1 MLVVMVAQMSGLRD
15 GKPWPPRGH
24 TVDLPDDEALRLLEM
39 EMALPAT
46 DPDTGV
52 ELAVRDLTSV
62 EERQAAR
69 EALAP
74 TLKRTAKAVR

>member
-24 TVDLPDDEALRLLEM
+24 TMDLPDDEALRLLEQQV
-39 EMALPAT
+39 AVPAV
-46 DPDTGV
+46 DPDTGI
-52 ELAVRDLTSV
+52 EIAVRDLTNV

-69 EALAP
+69 EALVRS
-74 TLKRTAKAVR
+74 KTARAGR